1 VSDPAAPGADAAF
14 TLTFTVS
21 NRTLPCPP
29 DSFVLSAALQAGL
42 KLPFTCRRGI
52 CGTCKSRLL
61 SGEYDMKHLG
71 GIRPQEIEAGLF
83 LPCCSKPRS
92 DLVIEK

>member
-1 VSDPAAPGADAAF
+1 VTNDTLAEFS
-14 TLTFTVS
+14 LTFTVS
-21 NRTLPCPP
+21 GRTVACAP
-29 DSFVLSAALQAGL
+29 DRFVLDAALAAGL

-61 SGEYDMKHLG
+61 SGTYDMKHLG
-71 GIRPQEIEAGLF
+71 GIRPREIESGLF
-83 LPCCSKPRS
+83 LPCCSKPLS

>member
-1 VSDPAAPGADAAF
+1 MSETAATEAQAPFAI
-14 TLTFTVS
+14 TFTVS
-21 NRTLPCPP
+21 GRTLACPA

-42 KLPFTCRRGI
+42 KLPFACRRGI

-61 SGEYDMKHLG
+61 SGICDMKHLG
-71 GIRPQEIEAGLF
+71 GIRPQEVEAGMF

>member
-1 VSDPAAPGADAAF
+1 MSEATAPQNPY
-14 TLTFTVS
+14 TILFTVS
-21 NRTLPCPP
+21 GRTLLCPP
-29 DSFVLSAALQAGL
+29 DSFVLTAALQAGL

-52 CGTCKSRLL
+52 CGTCTARLI

-71 GIRPQEIEAGLF
+71 GITPQEIEAGLF

-92 DLVIEK
+92 NLVVEK